1 MSASITINGIAANGF
16 IFISESEAI
25 GGDLSI
31 TGVVTGLNTEI
42 IHRLEL
48 IDEGNQSGSVPG
60 KTFDDEFIPSFY
72 TIPKGIS
79 EYSFIFDIRL
89 QQTRNHIFRLAL
101 RNAENLDASDITFTE
116 FGYVIEGEWSSPL
129 LTPTPTNTNTPT
141 VTSTSTPTVTPTNSQ
156 ASIKVFDDNVNL
168 EKDELVLQLDKT
180 SWTKSELIAVLPF
193 MTLEDD
199 FLYLRKPDEN
209 LIKKIE
215 FDGVNAKVVDY
226 LLVPTKTPTV
236 TPTNTNT
243 PTNTLTNTSTASNTP
258 TQTATP
264 TTTPTNT
271 ATTTHTPTKT
281 PTKTQTYTLSP
292 TASNTPTLTQTIS
305 NTPTNTNT
313 PTETALVTPTP
324 TISNT
329 PTNTNTITSTP
340 TTTKTPTVT
349 STSTTTPTNTKTP
362 TTTPTNTFTSTTTN
376 SQTPTQTPTNTDTPN
391 ITPTPTSTNT
401 PTLTG
406 TPTVTPTD
414 VSPYNIVIEE
424 PLDKLIN
431 CSSSQQI
438 CILRYNNIKTDNRRY
453 SWSVASRSFDIED
466 VGVIKECDISPS
478 SGYFYGKSSTESI
491 ELLISNIKISDN
503 TLVLTLTTTDEFENL
518 TTNSDPLTLTCET

>member
-1 MSASITINGIAANGF
+1 MSTSITINGIADGGF
-16 IFISESEAI
+16 IPDISESEAI
-25 GGDLSI
+25 SGLSI

-48 IDEGNQSGSVPG
+48 IDEGNQLGSVPG

-72 TIPKGIS
+72 TIPKGAS
-79 EYSFIFDIRL
+79 EYSFTFDIRL
-89 QQTRNHIFRLAL
+89 QQTVGHIFRLAL
-101 RNAENLDASDITFTE
+101 RNAENLEASNITSTQ

-313 PTETALVTPTP
+313 QTETALVTPTP
-324 TISNT
+324 TISST
-329 PTNTNTITSTP
+329 PTNTNTTTNTQTNTTTPTVTS
-340 TTTKTPTVT
+340 TTTKTPTN
-349 STSTTTPTNTKTP
+349 TNTP
-362 TTTPTNTFTSTTTN
+362 TTTSTNAVTNTPTN
-376 SQTPTQTPTNTDTPN
+376 SQTPTNTPTNTE
-391 ITPTPTSTNT
+391 TPTSTPTVTLTNT
-401 PTLTG
+401 QTLTG

-414 VSPYNIVIEE
+414 VSPYNVVIEE
-424 PLDKLIN
+424 PVNGLIN
-431 CSSSQQI
+431 CSSVQEI

-453 SWSVASRSFDIED
+453 SWSVASRSFDIEG

>member
-1 MSASITINGIAANGF
+1 MSTSITINGIADGGF
-16 IFISESEAI
+16 IPDISESEAI
-25 GGDLSI
+25 SGLSI

-48 IDEGNQSGSVPG
+48 IDEGNQLGSVPG

-72 TIPKGIS
+72 TIPKGTS
-79 EYSFIFDIRL
+79 EYSFTFDIRL
-89 QQTRNHIFRLAL
+89 QQTVGHIFRLAL
-101 RNAENLDASDITFTE
+101 RNAENLEASNITSTQ

-292 TASNTPTLTQTIS
+292 TASNTPTFTQTIS

-329 PTNTNTITSTP
+329 PTNTNTTTNTQTNTTTPTVTS
-340 TTTKTPTVT
+340 TTTKTPTN
-349 STSTTTPTNTKTP
+349 TNTP
-362 TTTPTNTFTSTTTN
+362 TTTSTNAVTNTPTN
-376 SQTPTQTPTNTDTPN
+376 SQTPTNTPTNTE
-391 ITPTPTSTNT
+391 TPTSTPTVTLTNT
-401 PTLTG
+401 QTLTG

-414 VSPYNIVIEE
+414 VSPYNVVIEE
-424 PLDKLIN
+424 PVNGLIN
-431 CSSSQQI
+431 CSSVQEI

-453 SWSVASRSFDIED
+453 SWSIAARSFDIEG
-466 VGVIKECDISPS
+466 VGSVSECDISPS

-491 ELLISNIKISDN
+491 ELLLYNIKISDN
-503 TLVLTLTTTDEFENL
+503 KVVLTLTTTDEFENL
-518 TTNSDPLTLTCET
+518 TTESDPLTLTCET

>member
-236 TPTNTNT
+236 TPTNTGTPTNTPTNTGTPTNTPTNTTTATQTPTYTPTNTPTYSLSHTPTNTPTYTETTTQTPTNTTTPTNTVTQTVTQTETADVTPTPTMSNTPTNTATSTNTPTPTITGTTTSTPTPTTTNTKTPTNT
-243 PTNTLTNTSTASNTP
+243 PTNTLTNTP
-258 TQTATP
+258 TNSQTAT
-264 TTTPTNT
+264 
-271 ATTTHTPTKT
+271 
-281 PTKTQTYTLSP
+281 
-292 TASNTPTLTQTIS
+292 
-305 NTPTNTNT
+305 NTPTNT
-313 PTETALVTPTP
+313 E
-324 TISNT
+324 T
-329 PTNTNTITSTP
+329 PTNT
-340 TTTKTPTVT
+340 
-349 STSTTTPTNTKTP
+349 
-362 TTTPTNTFTSTTTN
+362 
-376 SQTPTQTPTNTDTPN
+376 QTATL
-391 ITPTPTSTNT
+391 TNT

-414 VSPYNIVIEE
+414 VSPYNIVIDE
-424 PLDKLIN
+424 PLNKIIN

-453 SWSVASRSFDIED
+453 SWSIAARSFDIEG
-466 VGVIKECDISPS
+466 VGSVSECDISPS

-491 ELLISNIKISDN
+491 ELLLYNIKISDN
-503 TLVLTLTTTDEFENL
+503 KVVLTLTTTDEFENL
-518 TTNSDPLTLTCET
+518 TTESDPLTLTCET